1 MPVISIRVDKRTYEA
16 LVKLAD
22 ARGVSLYS
30 FVKRLVE
37 ESASAEVSAQV
48 SYQEL
53 ERKLSELTSRVSS
66 LEEKL
71 NQLLSGTPQTR
82 QTGEDLNNLKRLD
95 SITTNTGNN
104 PPQQVSTPT
113 AQQKKGDA
121 CSWLEEKKVI
131 AEGDIA
137 DRYDRNTRDR
147 LFRKWKEM
155 CKAEVIEG
163 SSERVAVIPQLW
175 EELQKKIN
183 MINSDSNELAKKMLD
198 KEEYRLFRW
207 LRDQGVLVFSNIE
220 KRWKIIK

>member
-1 MPVISIRVDKRTYEA
+1 MPPRGYSNITVREEVREELEKLRQEIGIRDFSDLLVL
-16 LVKLAD
+16 LVKSY
-22 ARGVSLYS
+22 RGYTSKTS
-30 FVKRLVE
+30 KIE
-37 ESASAEVSAQV
+37 EI
-48 SYQEL
+48 
-53 ERKLSELTSRVSS
+53 LTSISS
-66 LEEKL
+66 KIDI
-71 NQLLSGTPQTR
+71 LLTSTTSKPTSNSSND
-82 QTGEDLNNLKRLD
+82 TASYDV
-95 SITTNTGNN
+95 ITHNTGNN
-104 PPQQVSTPT
+104 PPQQPSPKGERG
-113 AQQKKGDA
+113 QKKGDA
-121 CSWLEEKKVI
+121 CPWLEERRFI

-155 CKAEVIEG
+155 CKAEVVEG
-163 SSERVAVIPQLW
+163 SSERAAVIPQLW

>member
-82 QTGEDLNNLKRLD
+82 QTGEDLDNLKRLD
-95 SITTNTGNN
+95 SITTNVGNN
-104 PPQQVSTPT
+104 PPQQPSPKGERG
-113 AQQKKGDA
+113 QKKGDA
-121 CSWLEEKKVI
+121 S
-131 AEGDIA
+131 
-137 DRYDRNTRDR
+137 
-147 LFRKWKEM
+147 
-155 CKAEVIEG
+155 
-163 SSERVAVIPQLW
+163 PQATNMRHLYII
-175 EELQKKIN
+175 KIN
-183 MINSDSNELAKKMLD
+183 
-198 KEEYRLFRW
+198 EEDTTSL
-207 LRDQGVLVFSNIE
+207 
-220 KRWKIIK
+220 